1 MKPSVSVPV
10 LVGVRE
16 LAFLAGGPERVVDTT
31 IVGLRVRELLLV
43 ARDGRLTATA
53 RTGEGPIEDTILAL
67 VPAESG
73 ADLTEVRL
81 AAARDPAILAVR
93 DGLVAAGLMRR
104 VPRPFARRAATVTPA
119 GVRCL
124 GAARR
129 EWGRAD
135 WAAEGPPDVIGAAA
149 LFGRRALHDAD
160 TGAAFRVSDLRIRRL
175 REGKRR
181 KRPAHEGGRNSY
193 DPSSGYNPTLGKSY
207 NAGSYQD
214 MSGSC
219 AGSY

>member
-1 MKPSVSVPV
+1 MKTSGSAPVSA
-10 LVGVRE
+10 GIHE
-16 LAFLAGGPERVVDTT
+16 LAFLAGGPGRVVDTT
-31 IVGLRVRELLLV
+31 IVGLRVRGLLLV
-43 ARDGRLTATA
+43 AREGRLTATA
-53 RTGEGPIEDTILAL
+53 RVGEGPIEDTILDL

-81 AAARDPAILAVR
+81 AAAGAPAILAMR
-93 DGLVAAGLMRR
+93 DELVAAGLLRR
-104 VPRPFARRAATVTPA
+104 ASRPFGRRAATVTPA

-135 WAAEGPPDVIGAAA
+135 WAAEGPPDVVGGAA
-149 LFGRRALHDAD
+149 LFGRRGLHDAE
-160 TGAAFRVSDLRIRRL
+160 TGAAFRLSDTRIRRL

-181 KRPAHEGGRNSY
+181 KRPADEGGREMY
-193 DPSSGYNPTLGKSY
+193 DPSSGYSSTFRNY
-207 NAGSYQD
+207 NIGSFPD
-214 MSGSC
+214 TSGSC